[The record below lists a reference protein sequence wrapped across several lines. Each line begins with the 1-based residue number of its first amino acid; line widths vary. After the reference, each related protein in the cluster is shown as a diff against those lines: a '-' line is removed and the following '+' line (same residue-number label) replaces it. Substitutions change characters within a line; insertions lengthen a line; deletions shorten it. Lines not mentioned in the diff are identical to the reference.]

1 MYVRVVRFTD
11 VTSSRVEELLARIDE
26 ADGPPPD
33 VPATG
38 LQLVFDE
45 AQGTAVVLQLFE
57 TEQDMEAGDRAFG
70 AMDPAETPGTRVS
83 VDKGEL
89 RVDVRARG

>member
-11 VTSSRVEELLARIDE
+11 VTSARVEELQARIKE

-45 AQGTAVVLQLFE
+45 SQGTAVVLQLFE
-57 TEQDMEAGDRAFG
+57 TEEDMQAGDRAFG
-70 AMDPAETPGTRVS
+70 SMDAAETPGTRVS
-83 VDKGEL
+83 VDMGEL
-89 RVDVRARG
+89 KIDVSVGG